1 VSARGFV
8 LDTNVVSE
16 LIRPQPDAKLL
27 HWISRRHASELFLA
41 AVSLGEIVRGVTRLP
56 DGPRRSRLEPWV
68 SELLPRQFAGRIL
81 AFDQPAA
88 VIWGELMGTAD
99 RAGRPRAAADAQIA
113 ATALRHEMTLVT
125 RNTADF
131 EGMIPALLN
140 PWQ

>member
-1 VSARGFV
+1 MSARGFV

-16 LIRPQPDAKLL
+16 LIRPKPDAKVL
-27 HWISRRHASELFLA
+27 HWISRRQASELFLA
-41 AVSLGEIVRGVTRLP
+41 AVSLGEIIRGVARLP
-56 DGPRRSRLEPWV
+56 DGPRRSRLESWV

-81 AFDQPAA
+81 AFDQRAA
-88 VIWGELMGTAD
+88 VIWGELMGAAD

-113 ATALRHEMTLVT
+113 ATALRHEMALVT

-131 EGMIPALLN
+131 EGMIPALLK

>member
-1 VSARGFV
+1 MPA
-8 LDTNVVSE
+8 
-16 LIRPQPDAKLL
+16 
-27 HWISRRHASELFLA
+27 
-41 AVSLGEIVRGVTRLP
+41 
-56 DGPRRSRLEPWV
+56 GPRRSRLEPWV

-88 VIWGELMGTAD
+88 VIWGDLMGAAD
-99 RAGRPRAAADAQIA
+99 RAGRPRAAAHARIA
-113 ATALRHEMTLVT
+113 ATALRHDMALAT